1 MKESEDFKR
10 FMLEHSH
17 KIEKIHGSLL
27 TRTEHELL
35 QKLVELKIGG
45 FNSIVKLYRE
55 LTK

>member
-10 FMLEHSH
+10 FMLEHSGT
-17 KIEKIHGSLL
+17 IEKIHGSLL

-35 QKLVELKIGG
+35 QKLVEIKIGG